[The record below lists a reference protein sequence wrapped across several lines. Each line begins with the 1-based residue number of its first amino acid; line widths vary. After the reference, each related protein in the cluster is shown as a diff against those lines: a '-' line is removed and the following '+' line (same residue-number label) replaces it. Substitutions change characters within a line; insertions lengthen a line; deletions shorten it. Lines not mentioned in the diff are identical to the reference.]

1 MSTRRTATTLL
12 LLTTLLALGACS
24 PKSPDQSKVLATV
37 NGQPITA
44 ADYDDYL
51 HARMQQPMPLPGD
64 EKERQQLILDEMA
77 NRVLLVQ
84 AAIDQKADQELDVYL
99 RLKRQR
105 ENLLAQA
112 LLRKYFRDNPVP
124 DEEVQKRIVKNEFR
138 TRHILVKT
146 EQEAADLIAEIK
158 KGGNFAQLA
167 KAKSL
172 DVKSGKQGGDLGW
185 ISQEDPIVPQFF
197 EAVAGMKK
205 GDISEKPVKTNFG
218 WHVIKVE
225 DVRPHKTHSADEL
238 AGQIRMQIQQ
248 ERVEAL
254 LKSLKE
260 KAKIKINTD

>member
-12 LLTTLLALGACS
+12 LITALLALGACS

-37 NGQPITA
+37 NGQPITS

-64 EKERQQLILDEMA
+64 EKERQALILDEMA
-77 NRVLLVQ
+77 NRMLLVQ
-84 AAIDQKADQELDVYL
+84 AAVDQKADQELDVYL

-112 LLRKYFRDNPVP
+112 ELRKYFRDNPVP
-124 DEEVQKRIVKNEFR
+124 DDEVQKRIIKDEFR
-138 TRHILVKT
+138 ARHILVKT
-146 EQEAADLIAEIK
+146 EQEASDLIAELK

-197 EAVAGMKK
+197 EAVSNMKK
-205 GDISEKPVKTNFG
+205 GDLSDKPLKTNFG
-218 WHVIKVE
+218 YHVIKLD
-225 DVRPHKTHSADEL
+225 DVRPHKTRSAEQL
-238 AGQIRMQIQQ
+238 AGEIRMQIQQ
-248 ERVEAL
+248 ERVDAL